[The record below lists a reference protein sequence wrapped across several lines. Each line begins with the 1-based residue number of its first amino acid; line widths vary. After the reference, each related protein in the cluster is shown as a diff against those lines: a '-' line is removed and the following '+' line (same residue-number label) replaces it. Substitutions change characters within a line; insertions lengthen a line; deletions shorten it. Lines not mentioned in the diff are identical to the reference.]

1 MPLTNNALIDWSQ
14 IKHFKESEFTCN
26 CGCGLNNIHKEVVLL
41 LDSARD
47 MAQIPFRINCGCR
60 CEKHNKEVGG
70 VEDSAHI
77 KGYAVDIS
85 ARDDKSRFIIVSALI
100 KSGFNR
106 VIVYDTFVHCDLD
119 FTKPNPLLKIMK

>member
-1 MPLTNNALIDWSQ
+1 MIDIKWEGV
-14 IKHFKESEFTCN
+14 KHFKKEEFTCK
-26 CGCGLNNIHKEVVLL
+26 CGCGLNDINYHVVNR
-41 LDSARD
+41 LDFAREL
-47 MAQIPFRINCGCR
+47 AAIPFRINCGCR
-60 CEKHNKEVGG
+60 CVKHNKEVGG